1 MVYRALMQ
9 PRSWLPERIEG
20 DRVVLL
26 RHVPANL
33 QAFHRWYSD
42 PEIARLNRHQ
52 AGPMR
57 RDEIERFFASRVMSS
72 DTLTLAIHI
81 RENGRLIG
89 SCAFSQLDGDNG
101 STLYHIT
108 IGEPDTWNRG
118 YGTEATD
125 LMLELAFERL
135 GLHRVSLTV
144 FSFNER
150 AVASYRKSG
159 FVVEGTAR
167 EAIWRDGRFWDEHE
181 MGILADEWRAL
192 RHARGLEHAGAAVAG
207 AATGTLTDLPPL
219 PTGGPTPIARA

>member
-1 MVYRALMQ
+1 MVYRAPMQ
-9 PRSWLPERIEG
+9 PRSWLPERLEG
-20 DRVVLL
+20 ERVVLL

-33 QAFHRWYSD
+33 SAFYRWYAD

-57 RDEIERFFASRVMSS
+57 REEIERFFASRVMSS
-72 DTLTLAIHI
+72 DTLTLAIHV
-81 RENGRLIG
+81 RETGRLIG
-89 SCAFSQLDGDNG
+89 SCAFSQVDGDNG

-108 IGEPDTWNRG
+108 IGEHDAWNRG

-135 GLHRVSLTV
+135 ALHRVSLTV
-144 FSFNER
+144 FAFNER

-159 FVVEGTAR
+159 FVIEGTAR

-192 RHARGLEHAGAAVAG
+192 RRARGLELGAAGGDG
-207 AATGTLTDLPPL
+207 ASEPTPL
-219 PTGGPTPIARA
+219 AAGGPASAAMA